1 MNRSENSHE
10 TKKVA
15 VFLFAFL
22 GLFFTHVQH
31 FEPGFH
37 LVNKKFLLLLF
48 QAVQA
53 LFGLSQQV
61 IGQVHSSNQHFH
73 QFWINDSAFVHDGT
87 ESPPVLRH
95 VFVSG
100 EEGQDLGL
108 VLEDEMFHFVDKYI
122 NLFHFLSVTEALA
135 ALEVDEGKSEFDDFE
150 ALVEAGF
157 IFVVAHFD
165 LL

>member
-15 VFLFAFL
+15 VFLFAFF
-22 GLFFTHVQH
+22 GLLFSHVQH

-37 LVNKKFLLLLF
+37 LVDEQFLLLLF

-53 LFGLSQQV
+53 LFGLSQQI

-73 QFWINDSAFVHDGT
+73 QFRINDTAFVHDRT
-87 ESPPVLRH
+87 ESSSVLRH

-108 VLEDEMFHFVDKYI
+108 VLEDEKFHFV
-122 NLFHFLSVTEALA
+122 NE
-135 ALEVDEGKSEFDDFE
+135 
-150 ALVEAGF
+150 
-157 IFVVAHFD
+157 
-165 LL
+165 